1 MDGNMIFNLGD
12 ANCDLPTTGKAW
24 EILLEHVKENAMH
37 RDLYL
42 GDLDDDDIIQ
52 EVRERGI
59 PYENIYG
66 EDATV
71 GELFNDDD
79 IIDHIRDA
87 NIPVDAIYDED
98 DLRENAMVQKMLE
111 DEREGLMDDGWG
123 KVDEKDDEIGQLEK
137 QKYEAYETIAELRRE
152 IAEMRKEAEE
162 NASCFGQLEETIAER
177 IREIAHLQQS
187 WGDKESLLCTA
198 EDEIVKLEEKNAKL
212 KKKVAEQAK
221 EIVGLLKQM
230 DEIIRLTLERYGR
243 CDDGIGGV
251 FEFVDSD
258 EEEEKDELNSAIDA
272 SGNALH

>member
-79 IIDHIRDA
+79 IIDHIIEA
-87 NIPVDAIYDED
+87 KIPVDAIYDED

-123 KVDEKDDEIGQLEK
+123 KVDEKDEEIGQLEK
-137 QKYEAYETIAELRRE
+137 QKYEAYETIAELR
-152 IAEMRKEAEE
+152 
-162 NASCFGQLEETIAER
+162 
-177 IREIAHLQQS
+177 REIAHLQQS

-221 EIVGLLKQM
+221 ELEEQEKQM

-243 CDDGIGGV
+243 CDDGRGGV

>member
-79 IIDHIRDA
+79 IIDHIREA
-87 NIPVDAIYDED
+87 KIPVDAIYDED
-98 DLRENAMVQKMLE
+98 DLRENAMVQKILE
-111 DEREGLMDDGWG
+111 DEREALDSDGWA
-123 KVDEKDDEIGQLEK
+123 KAD
-137 QKYEAYETIAELRRE
+137 
-152 IAEMRKEAEE
+152 E
-162 NASCFGQLEETIAER
+162 NASWIGQLEETIAER
-177 IREIAHLQQS
+177 IREIAHLEQS

-221 EIVGLLKQM
+221 ELEEQEKQM

-243 CDDGIGGV
+243 CDDGRGGV

>member
-1 MDGNMIFNLGD
+1 MDGKMIFNLGD

-79 IIDHIRDA
+79 IIDHIIEA
-87 NIPVDAIYDED
+87 KIPVDAIYDED

-123 KVDEKDDEIGQLEK
+123 KVDEKDEEIGQLE
-137 QKYEAYETIAELRRE
+137 ESIAEL
-152 IAEMRKEAEE
+152 K
-162 NASCFGQLEETIAER
+162 Q
-177 IREIAHLQQS
+177 EIAHLQQS

-221 EIVGLLKQM
+221 ELEEQEKQM

-243 CDDGIGGV
+243 CDDGRGGV